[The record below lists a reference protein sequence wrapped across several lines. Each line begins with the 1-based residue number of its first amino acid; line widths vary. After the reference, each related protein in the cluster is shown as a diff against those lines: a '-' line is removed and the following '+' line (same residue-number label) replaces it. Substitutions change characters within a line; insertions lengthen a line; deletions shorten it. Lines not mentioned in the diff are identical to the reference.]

1 MLCVGDFEC
10 HSKVVALFTVHA
22 FHSVVSFRG
31 SLGNETD
38 ARFHRFRQT
47 RGDVLRAHAKRFKL
61 CV

>member
-1 MLCVGDFEC
+1 MLRVGDFEC

-38 ARFHRFRQT
+38 VRLSVCKT
-47 RGDVLRAHAKRFKL
+47 GGDVLRAHAERFEL